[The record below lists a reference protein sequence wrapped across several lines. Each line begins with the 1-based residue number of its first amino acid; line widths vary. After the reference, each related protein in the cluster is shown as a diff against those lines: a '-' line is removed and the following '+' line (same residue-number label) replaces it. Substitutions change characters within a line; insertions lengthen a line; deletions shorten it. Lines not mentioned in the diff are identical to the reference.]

1 MTLVRSLTEEVLD
14 ALTLRVRVLSFGQV
28 SRLLGVD
35 ALETERVALDLVDAG
50 LLSLEPHIVSEL
62 REAEKPLLSWV
73 PDGTTPD
80 FGPVAYALR
89 KRWGTRVEERLLLPT
104 AEACRRFGGTRV
116 RPRASEWTHDLW
128 MSEVYLRHR
137 ALGADDEWVSGD
149 TLRSDGEAYL
159 FAGRVPDACLR
170 DSVGEITR
178 VIEGGG
184 EGYGRTKIQAMHGDY
199 ATYPYEIW

>member
-89 KRWGTRVEERLLLPT
+89 KRWGTRVEERLLLD
-104 AEACRRFGGTRV
+104 EL
-116 RPRASEWTHDLW
+116 RA
-128 MSEVYLRHR
+128 
-137 ALGADDEWVSGD
+137 A
-149 TLRSDGEAYL
+149 
-159 FAGRVPDACLR
+159 
-170 DSVGEITR
+170 
-178 VIEGGG
+178 
-184 EGYGRTKIQAMHGDY
+184 
-199 ATYPYEIW
+199 